1 MSSVTEIQSAKE
13 LPAEDRLVP
22 PANAAEADLPVT
34 VIERRPGWQLIDLNE
49 LWRHRELL
57 YFLIW
62 RDVKVRYKQT
72 VLGAAWAILKPFA
85 TMIAFTLFLARVVE
99 LPSDLPYP
107 LFAFAGLL
115 PWTFFSTAVSSGG
128 QSVVNSQNLITKV
141 YFPRLIIPLADV
153 GASLFDFGI
162 AFGVLVVLM
171 LYYGV
176 VPGWQL
182 VLVPGISLLLMLA
195 AIGVGT
201 LLAALTVAYRDF
213 RHVVP
218 FMIQLWMFTTP
229 SIYMDAN
236 AVLGPRGQALLPL
249 NPAHGLIVN
258 FRAAMLGQP
267 LDLYA
272 LAVSGTVSVVL
283 VVLGCLY
290 FRRVERSFADII

>member
-1 MSSVTEIQSAKE
+1 VSSVTEIQSAKE